1 MSDHSFTVRLDTGYD
16 DEKQA
21 WDKLKRLQRKT
32 HLSYNRIVTDAVNAY
47 ETDFVHL
54 APEDEAQL
62 IQRMTDA
69 VAERLQ
75 QILPAYLAGYSAG
88 AASTM
93 AAPASTMA
101 APSVSQAG
109 TQNGT
114 IQPERTDADEAEP
127 DFSGS
132 VMDFNFMGM

>member
-1 MSDHSFTVRLDTGYD
+1 MSDHSFTVRLDTGYE

-54 APEDEAQL
+54 APEDEARI
-62 IQRMTDA
+62 IQQMTDA

-88 AASTM
+88 AASTV
-93 AAPASTMA
+93 AVPPGPQVATEDKASH
-101 APSVSQAG
+101 PK
-109 TQNGT
+109 
-114 IQPERTDADEAEP
+114 PTDADEADH

>member
-16 DEKQA
+16 EEKQA
-21 WDKLKRLQRKT
+21 WEKLKRLQRKT

-93 AAPASTMA
+93 AAP
-101 APSVSQAG
+101 SVPQAVTEGSAIRPENTG
-109 TQNGT
+109 TN
-114 IQPERTDADEAEP
+114 EAEP

-132 VMDFNFMGM
+132 VMDFNFIGM

>member
-1 MSDHSFTVRLDTGYD
+1 MSNHCFTVRLDTGYD

-21 WDKLKRLQRKT
+21 WDKLKRLQRRT

-47 ETDFVHL
+47 ETDLVHL
-54 APEDEAQL
+54 APEDEARL

-88 AASTM
+88 AASTV
-93 AAPASTMA
+93 AAPPAPQA
-101 APSVSQAG
+101 AAGDTAKIVSA
-109 TQNGT
+109 
-114 IQPERTDADEAEP
+114 ERHCDVYT
-127 DFSGS
+127 
-132 VMDFNFMGM
+132 

>member
-1 MSDHSFTVRLDTGYD
+1 MSNHCFTVRLDTGYE

-21 WDKLKRLQRKT
+21 WDKLKGLQRKT

-88 AASTM
+88 ASSTM
-93 AAPASTMA
+93 AAPPVPQA
-101 APSVSQAG
+101 AAEDKAIP
-109 TQNGT
+109 
-114 IQPERTDADEAEP
+114 PKPTDADEAEP

>member
-1 MSDHSFTVRLDTGYD
+1 MSDHRFTVRLDTGYE

-54 APEDEAQL
+54 APEDEARI
-62 IQRMTDA
+62 IQQTTDA
-69 VAERLQ
+69 VTERLQ

-88 AASTM
+88 AASM
-93 AAPASTMA
+93 VAAPPVPQA
-101 APSVSQAG
+101 ATEDKA
-109 TQNGT
+109 
-114 IQPERTDADEAEP
+114 IQPESTNADEAEL

>member
-1 MSDHSFTVRLDTGYD
+1 MSNHCFTVRLDAGFD

-54 APEDEAQL
+54 APEDEVQL
-62 IQRMTDA
+62 IQRMIDA

-93 AAPASTMA
+93 AAP
-101 APSVSQAG
+101 PVSQTG
-109 TQNGT
+109 TENST
-114 IQPERTDADEAEP
+114 VQPKHTDADEAEP

-132 VMDFNFMGM
+132 VMDFNCMGM

>member
-1 MSDHSFTVRLDTGYD
+1 MSDHSFTVRLDMGYE

-62 IQRMTDA
+62 IQRMTNA

-88 AASTM
+88 ATSTV
-93 AAPASTMA
+93 A
-101 APSVSQAG
+101 APSVPQAA
-109 TQNGT
+109 TEDKA
-114 IQPERTDADEAEP
+114 IQPEHTDADEADH

>member
-1 MSDHSFTVRLDTGYD
+1 MSDHSFTVRLDMGYE

-32 HLSYNRIVTDAVNAY
+32 HLSYNRIVTDAVNVY

-88 AASTM
+88 AASTVVVPPVPQVETEDK
-93 AAPASTMA
+93 AIHPKHT
-101 APSVSQAG
+101 
-109 TQNGT
+109 
-114 IQPERTDADEAEP
+114 EADEADH

>member
-16 DEKQA
+16 EEKQA

-54 APEDEAQL
+54 APEDEARIVQ
-62 IQRMTDA
+62 QMTDA
-69 VAERLQ
+69 VAEWLQ

-88 AASTM
+88 AASTV
-93 AAPASTMA
+93 AAPPAPQA
-101 APSVSQAG
+101 AAG
-109 TQNGT
+109 DKA

>member
-1 MSDHSFTVRLDTGYD
+1 MSDHSFTVRLDTGYE

-54 APEDEAQL
+54 APEDEARI
-62 IQRMTDA
+62 IQQMTDA

-88 AASTM
+88 QLLRLQCRLFLKWQPKIKQFTPNPRTPMKLSLT
-93 AAPASTMA
+93 
-101 APSVSQAG
+101 SV
-109 TQNGT
+109 
-114 IQPERTDADEAEP
+114 E
-127 DFSGS
+127 
-132 VMDFNFMGM
+132 V

>member
-1 MSDHSFTVRLDTGYD
+1 MSDHSFTVRLDMGYE

-32 HLSYNRIVTDAVNAY
+32 HLSYNRIVTDAVNVY

-75 QILPAYLAGYSAG
+75 QMLPAYLAGYSAG
-88 AASTM
+88 AASTV
-93 AAPASTMA
+93 A
-101 APSVSQAG
+101 APSVPQAAVEDKA
-109 TQNGT
+109 
-114 IQPERTDADEAEP
+114 IQPEPTEADETEP

-132 VMDFNFMGM
+132 VMDFSFMGM

>member
-1 MSDHSFTVRLDTGYD
+1 MSDHSFTVRLDTGYEN
-16 DEKQA
+16 EKQA
-21 WDKLKRLQRKT
+21 WDKLKKIQRKT

-54 APEDEAQL
+54 APEDEARL
-62 IQRMTDA
+62 IQRITDA

-88 AASTM
+88 AASTV
-93 AAPASTMA
+93 AAQSVPQA
-101 APSVSQAG
+101 ATKDKA
-109 TQNGT
+109 
-114 IQPERTDADEAEP
+114 IQPEHTDADEAEP

-132 VMDFNFMGM
+132 VMDFNFIGM

>member
-1 MSDHSFTVRLDTGYD
+1 MSDHSFTVRLDTGYE

-32 HLSYNRIVTDAVNAY
+32 HLSYNRIVTDAVNVY

-75 QILPAYLAGYSAG
+75 QMLPAYLAGYSAG
-88 AASTM
+88 AASTV
-93 AAPASTMA
+93 AVPPVPQVETEDKAIHPKHT
-101 APSVSQAG
+101 
-109 TQNGT
+109 
-114 IQPERTDADEAEP
+114 EADEADH

>member
-1 MSDHSFTVRLDTGYD
+1 MSDHSFTVRLDMGYE

-32 HLSYNRIVTDAVNAY
+32 HLSYNRIVTDVVNVY

-88 AASTM
+88 AASTVVVPPVPQV
-93 AAPASTMA
+93 ATEDKAIHPKPT
-101 APSVSQAG
+101 
-109 TQNGT
+109 
-114 IQPERTDADEAEP
+114 EADEAEP

>member
-1 MSDHSFTVRLDTGYD
+1 MSNHTFTVRLDTSYD

-32 HLSYNRIVTDAVNAY
+32 HLSYNRIVTDAVNTY
-47 ETDFVHL
+47 ETDCVHL

-69 VAERLQ
+69 VVERLQ
-75 QILPAYLAGYSAG
+75 QIFPAYLAGYSAG
-88 AASTM
+88 AASTVATPPVPQ
-93 AAPASTMA
+93 AATEDKA
-101 APSVSQAG
+101 
-109 TQNGT
+109 
-114 IQPERTDADEAEP
+114 IQSEPTDADETEP

>member
-1 MSDHSFTVRLDTGYD
+1 MSNHCFTVRLDTGYD
-16 DEKQA
+16 EEKQA
-21 WDKLKRLQRKT
+21 WDKLKRLQRKK

-54 APEDEAQL
+54 APEDEARIVQ
-62 IQRMTDA
+62 QMTDA
-69 VAERLQ
+69 VAEWLQ

-88 AASTM
+88 AASTV
-93 AAPASTMA
+93 AAPPAPQA
-101 APSVSQAG
+101 AAG
-109 TQNGT
+109 DKA

>member
-1 MSDHSFTVRLDTGYD
+1 MSDHSFTVRLDTGYEN
-16 DEKQA
+16 EKQA
-21 WDKLKRLQRKT
+21 WDKLKKIQRKT

-62 IQRMTDA
+62 IQRMTNA

-88 AASTM
+88 AASTV
-93 AAPASTMA
+93 A
-101 APSVSQAG
+101 APSVPPAAAEDKA
-109 TQNGT
+109 
-114 IQPERTDADEAEP
+114 IQPEPTDADEADP

-132 VMDFNFMGM
+132 VMDFHFMGM

>member
-1 MSDHSFTVRLDTGYD
+1 MSNHSFTVRLDTGYE

-54 APEDEAQL
+54 APEDEARI
-62 IQRMTDA
+62 IQQMTDA

-88 AASTM
+88 AASTVTAPPTPQ
-93 AAPASTMA
+93 AATEDK
-101 APSVSQAG
+101 V
-109 TQNGT
+109 
-114 IQPERTDADEAEP
+114 IQPKHTGTDEAEP

>member
-1 MSDHSFTVRLDTGYD
+1 MSNHCFTVRLDTVYD

-54 APEDEAQL
+54 APKDEARI
-62 IQRMTDA
+62 IQQMTDA

-93 AAPASTMA
+93 AAP
-101 APSVSQAG
+101 PVSQVATG
-109 TQNGT
+109 DRS
-114 IQPERTDADEAEP
+114 IQPESTDADETEP

>member
-1 MSDHSFTVRLDTGYD
+1 MSNHCFTVRLDTGYD
-16 DEKQA
+16 EEKQA
-21 WDKLKRLQRKT
+21 WEKLKRLQRKT

-54 APEDEAQL
+54 APEDEARI
-62 IQRMTDA
+62 IQQMTDT

-88 AASTM
+88 AASTVAVPPVPQ
-93 AAPASTMA
+93 AAVGDKA
-101 APSVSQAG
+101 
-109 TQNGT
+109 
-114 IQPERTDADEAEP
+114 IQPEHTDADEADP

>member
-1 MSDHSFTVRLDTGYD
+1 MSDHSFTVRLDMGYE

-21 WDKLKRLQRKT
+21 WEKLKRLQRKM

-88 AASTM
+88 AASTV
-93 AAPASTMA
+93 A
-101 APSVSQAG
+101 APSVPQAAVEDKA
-109 TQNGT
+109 
-114 IQPERTDADEAEP
+114 IQTEPTEADEAEP

>member
-1 MSDHSFTVRLDTGYD
+1 MSNHCFTVRLDTGYD

-21 WDKLKRLQRKT
+21 WDKLKRLQRRT

-54 APEDEAQL
+54 APEDEARIVQ
-62 IQRMTDA
+62 QMTDA
-69 VAERLQ
+69 VAEWLQ

-88 AASTM
+88 AASTV
-93 AAPASTMA
+93 AAPPAPQA
-101 APSVSQAG
+101 AAG
-109 TQNGT
+109 DKA

>member
-1 MSDHSFTVRLDTGYD
+1 MSDHSFTVRLDMGYE

-21 WDKLKRLQRKT
+21 WEKLKRLQRKM

-88 AASTM
+88 AASTV
-93 AAPASTMA
+93 A
-101 APSVSQAG
+101 APSVPQAAVEDKA
-109 TQNGT
+109 
-114 IQPERTDADEAEP
+114 IQPEPTEADEAEP

-132 VMDFNFMGM
+132 LMDFNFMGM

>member
-1 MSDHSFTVRLDTGYD
+1 MSDHSFTVRLDMGYE

-54 APEDEAQL
+54 APEDEARI
-62 IQRMTDA
+62 IQQMTDA

-88 AASTM
+88 AASTV
-93 AAPASTMA
+93 AVPPVPQVATED
-101 APSVSQAG
+101 QA
-109 TQNGT
+109 
-114 IQPERTDADEAEP
+114 IHPKPTDADEADH
-127 DFSGS
+127 DFSGR

>member
-1 MSDHSFTVRLDTGYD
+1 MSNHCFTVRLDTSYD
-16 DEKQA
+16 EEKQA
-21 WDKLKRLQRKT
+21 WEKLKRLQRKT

-54 APEDEAQL
+54 APEDEARIVQ
-62 IQRMTDA
+62 QMTDA

-93 AAPASTMA
+93 AAP
-101 APSVSQAG
+101 PVSQVA
-109 TQNGT
+109 TEDKV
-114 IQPERTDADEAEP
+114 IQPEPIDADEAEP

>member
-1 MSDHSFTVRLDTGYD
+1 MSNHTFTVRLDTGYE

-32 HLSYNRIVTDAVNAY
+32 HLSYNRIVIDAVNAY

-62 IQRMTDA
+62 VQRMTDA
-69 VAERLQ
+69 MAERLQ

-88 AASTM
+88 AASTVTTS
-93 AAPASTMA
+93 P
-101 APSVSQAG
+101 VSQAG
-109 TQNGT
+109 TKNSA
-114 IQPERTDADEAEP
+114 IQPEHTDADEAEP

>member
-1 MSDHSFTVRLDTGYD
+1 MSNHCFTVRLDTGYD

-21 WDKLKRLQRKT
+21 WDKLKRLQRRT

-54 APEDEAQL
+54 APEDEARL

-88 AASTM
+88 AASTV
-93 AAPASTMA
+93 A
-101 APSVSQAG
+101 APSAPQAAAG
-109 TQNGT
+109 DKA

>member
-1 MSDHSFTVRLDTGYD
+1 MSDHSFTVRLDMGYE

-21 WDKLKRLQRKT
+21 WEKLKRLQRKM

-75 QILPAYLAGYSAG
+75 QILPAYLTGYSAG
-88 AASTM
+88 AASTV
-93 AAPASTMA
+93 A
-101 APSVSQAG
+101 APSVPQAAVEDKA
-109 TQNGT
+109 
-114 IQPERTDADEAEP
+114 IQPEPTEADEAEP

>member
-1 MSDHSFTVRLDTGYD
+1 MSDHSFTVRLDTGYE

-21 WDKLKRLQRKT
+21 WDKLKKFQRKT

-54 APEDEAQL
+54 APEDEARIVQ
-62 IQRMTDA
+62 QMTDA

-88 AASTM
+88 AASAVETTPV
-93 AAPASTMA
+93 APDAMNNS
-101 APSVSQAG
+101 SV
-109 TQNGT
+109 
-114 IQPERTDADEAEP
+114 QPNQTNPDEAEP

>member
-1 MSDHSFTVRLDTGYD
+1 MSNHSFTVRLDTSYD
-16 DEKQA
+16 EAKQA
-21 WDKLKRLQRKT
+21 WEKLKRLQRKT
-32 HLSYNRIVTDAVNAY
+32 HLSYNRIVTDAVNTY

-54 APEDEAQL
+54 APEDEARI
-62 IQRMTDA
+62 IQQMTDA

-93 AAPASTMA
+93 AAPPVPQVATEDKA
-101 APSVSQAG
+101 
-109 TQNGT
+109 